1 MSKSNII
8 VAILIVI
15 VVVGLS
21 VVILSS
27 KKSSEISQQVKVAT
41 TIFPL
46 YDIVR
51 NIAGNKTEV
60 VNILPSGA
68 SPHTFELTPQILK
81 ELQGASVAFTI
92 GHGIDNWVNDLS
104 ESLSGIKI
112 ITVDKNVRLKT
123 FQSENGHEED
133 HALDEFDPHYWLSTD
148 NAKIIAQTIAHELST
163 LNSEN
168 TGYYQ
173 NNLDAYLS
181 ELDEVSNNAIKAL
194 STLPNN
200 NLITI
205 HDAWSYLGDELN
217 FSVVGTFQPTP
228 GIEPTPQQLTELQE
242 IIVKYGVK
250 ALFSEPQL
258 SAEIVQPFA
267 NDTGLDVYIL
277 DPLGGVENR
286 QSYIEL
292 IQYNVD
298 TIYEA
303 LQ

>member
-1 MSKSNII
+1 MSRSYLI
-8 VAILIVI
+8 VVILIVI
-15 VVVGLS
+15 VAVCLS
-21 VVILSS
+21 IVIFSS
-27 KKSSEISQQVKVAT
+27 QKSSQIRQPIKVAA

-51 NIAGNKTEV
+51 NIAGDKTEV
-60 VNILPSGA
+60 VNILPPGA

-81 ELQGASVAFTI
+81 ELQGSSMAFTI
-92 GHGIDNWVNDLS
+92 GHGMDNWVNDLS
-104 ESLSGIKI
+104 ESISGITI
-112 ITVDKNVRLKT
+112 FTVDKNVTLKT

-133 HALDEFDPHYWLSTD
+133 HGHDELDPHYWLSTD
-148 NAKIIAQTIAHELST
+148 NASLIAQTIAHELSK
-163 LNSEN
+163 LNQEN
-168 TGYYQ
+168 AGYYQ
-173 NNLDAYLS
+173 NNLDTFLL
-181 ELDEVSNNAIKAL
+181 ELDVVSKNAINKL
-194 STLPNN
+194 STLPNK

-205 HDAWSYLGDELN
+205 HDAWAYLGDELN

-242 IIVKYGVK
+242 IITTYDVQ

-258 SAEIVQPFA
+258 SAEIIQPFA
-267 NDTGLDVYIL
+267 NDTGLDVYVL